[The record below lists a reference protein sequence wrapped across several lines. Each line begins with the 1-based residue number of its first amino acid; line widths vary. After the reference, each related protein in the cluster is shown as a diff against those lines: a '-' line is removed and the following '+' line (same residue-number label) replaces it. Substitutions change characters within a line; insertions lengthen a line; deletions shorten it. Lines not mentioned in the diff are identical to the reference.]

1 MTALPIPTNSPT
13 IFRLNDTSVNVPT
26 FFIKAVRTIR
36 LAMLVFLLALSTNV
50 QAQQE
55 PATETGTS
63 ADAAIPDKPSPPRLV
78 NDFVG
83 ILSSNERAQ
92 LEQKLRTYNDSTSS
106 QVTIVIVKTTEP
118 YPIGDF
124 AFQVGRKW
132 GVGQQGKNNG
142 IVIAWATQTRKV
154 YISVGYGLEGAIP
167 DAIAKRIITNQI
179 TPAFRQQQYYQGLD
193 AATTELFQRASGEYK
208 SDPKADSG
216 EGGGSFFLIL
226 IIIMVVIFIIIRR
239 NRGGGGGS
247 NRNRG
252 GGFFPPIFFP
262 TSTFS
267 GWGNSGGGGF
277 GGGSGGGGGFGGF
290 GGGSFGGGG
299 AGGDY

>member
-1 MTALPIPTNSPT
+1 MS
-13 IFRLNDTSVNVPT
+13 
-26 FFIKAVRTIR
+26 
-36 LAMLVFLLALSTNV
+36 V
-50 QAQQE
+50 QAQDTVSE
-55 PATETGTS
+55 ADSVIPA
-63 ADAAIPDKPSPPRLV
+63 KPNPPRLV
-78 NDFVG
+78 NDLVG
-83 ILSSNERAQ
+83 VLSSSERDQ
-92 LEQKLRTYNDSTSS
+92 LEQKLRMYNDSTSS
-106 QVTIVIVKTTEP
+106 QVTIVIVRTTEP

-124 AFQVGRKW
+124 AFKVGRKW

-167 DAIAKRIITNQI
+167 DAIAKRIITNKI

-193 AATTELFQRASGEYK
+193 DATTEIFQRAGGEYK
-208 SDPKADSG
+208 GDPQQNTGD
-216 EGGGSFFLIL
+216 GGGSILPILFIIL
-226 IIIMVVIFIIIRR
+226 IIIFIIARR

-262 TSTFS
+262 TSTYS
-267 GWGNSGGGGF
+267 GWGGGGG
-277 GGGSGGGGGFGGF
+277 GGGSFGGGGGGGFGGF

>member
-1 MTALPIPTNSPT
+1 
-13 IFRLNDTSVNVPT
+13 VNVPLL
-26 FFIKAVRTIR
+26 FFNVARSVR
-36 LAMLVFLLALSTNV
+36 LALLLLLVALPV
-50 QAQQE
+50 CLWAQNT
-55 PATETGTS
+55 PATDDGIT
-63 ADAAIPDKPSPPRLV
+63 ADTVIPDKPNPPRLV

-83 ILSSNERAQ
+83 ILSSAEREQ

-167 DAIAKRIITNQI
+167 DAIAKRIITNLI
-179 TPAFRQQQYYQGLD
+179 TPAFRQQAYYQGLD
-193 AATTELFQRASGEYK
+193 AATTEIFQRAAGEYK
-208 SDPKADSG
+208 GDPRANTSD
-216 EGGGSFFLIL
+216 GGGSILPILFVFLIIL
-226 IIIMVVIFIIIRR
+226 FIVARR

-252 GGFFPPIFFP
+252 GGFFPPVFFP
-262 TSTFS
+262 TSTYS
-267 GWGNSGGGGF
+267 GWGGSSGGGGF
-277 GGGSGGGGGFGGF
+277 GGGGGGGFGGF